1 NASSSKHS
9 RLRRIILNNVKN
21 QDDAKTKEKPTAR
34 TERSLRPITIKQA
47 VNALMEDED
56 HFLVDGVAVYNVCL
70 VGAIR
75 CISQFDTFATI
86 LIEDGTGCID
96 LKIRNEPALDSKEDV
111 LSVLKADQTH
121 IDNRIGIHIKAI
133 GRLKYACNKL
143 LVAVTHIRL
152 IEDMN
157 EFTFQMLDAIHHHLT
172 LIKKAP
178 VVDKSLTLS
187 SDILSTVK
195 KEIKECSGK
204 DGTHIQVI
212 CQNLSSVMDESKI
225 IEAIE
230 ELMFEGQV
238 YRVTNELIKTTD

>member
-1 NASSSKHS
+1 MPTVANIADVLKDNA
-9 RLRRIILNNVKN
+9 RN
-21 QDDAKTKEKPTAR
+21 QDDSKTKEKPAVR

-47 VNALMEDED
+47 INALMEEDD
-56 HFLVDGVAVYNVCL
+56 HFFIDDAAVYNVCI
-70 VGAIR
+70 VGIIR

-96 LKIRNEPALDSKEDV
+96 LKISNEPALDSKEDV
-111 LSVLKADQTH
+111 LSVLKT
-121 IDNRIGIHIKAI
+121 GIYIKAI

-143 LVAVTHIRL
+143 LVAVTHIRP

-157 EFTFQMLDAIHHHLT
+157 ELTFQMLNAIHHHLT

-178 VVDKSLTLS
+178 MVDKSLTLG

-204 DGTHIQVI
+204 EGTHIQII
-212 CQNLSSVMDESKI
+212 CQNLSSVMDESKV

-238 YRVTNELIKTTD
+238 YRVTNELIKPTD